1 MEQARRIDRLTL
13 IVVLVYV
20 VGYAF
25 LYGLVYQCASV
36 CAEIKTLRSPS
47 CVTDQLIYTQMSIN
61 RECGCFRPWTRGK
74 SIGNTRFAPHAG
86 TAWRLLT
93 TEKWAE
99 QHENKFMGEGTPVDA
114 KTW

>member
-1 MEQARRIDRLTL
+1 MRECLRGNQNFT
-13 IVVLVYV
+13 VP
-20 VGYAF
+20 F
-25 LYGLVYQCASV
+25 LCHW
-36 CAEIKTLRSPS
+36 
-47 CVTDQLIYTQMSIN
+47 LIYTQMSIN

>member
-25 LYGLVYQCASV
+25 LWWCTA
-36 CAEIKTLRSPS
+36 LRSTVPFL
-47 CVTDQLIYTQMSIN
+47 CHWLIYTQMSIN

-74 SIGNTRFAPHAG
+74 SIGNTRFAPHRGHGVAALYDG
-86 TAWRLLT
+86 
-93 TEKWAE
+93 KV
-99 QHENKFMGEGTPVDA
+99 G
-114 KTW
+114 